1 MRVPSAAG
9 PAVLR
14 HSPRASAAL
23 TFATL
28 AVYADIYITQPIL
41 PLLSHEFGVRP
52 ATAGLSV
59 SIVVLLI
66 ALVSIPYGSLSDA
79 VGRKPVMVVTL
90 FLVAVPTVL
99 CAFARTFPLLLLFR
113 GLQGALIP
121 GVTAIAVA
129 YLGDAYP
136 AEELGPKVGGWIA
149 ASVAGGL
156 TGRVVSGLLAD
167 WINWRAPFLLFGA
180 LTVLAAAGLARELP
194 RAPRTSPRLSLGGR
208 DLLRHLRNRR
218 LVGAFIIGGAVF
230 FCFIGVFT
238 YLPYYL
244 TAAPFRLSTAFVSS
258 IYLVYAAGIFT
269 SIASGRLSGRF
280 GGRLVMAVG
289 LGIAAAGV
297 AGTLVRSVPAI
308 IASLVVLC
316 VGMFTVQSTAPAF
329 VNAEAPRA
337 KGAAGALYVAVY
349 YLGAT
354 LGSSLPGYAWQAWG
368 WPGVAA
374 SCVAALGIGL
384 AADLALCGTARVKL
398 ARSLS

>member
-1 MRVPSAAG
+1 MEQPVAG
-9 PAVLR
+9 PTLLR

-23 TFATL
+23 TLATL

-59 SIVVLLI
+59 SIVVFMI
-66 ALVSIPYGSLSDA
+66 ALVSIPYGSLSDS

-99 CAFARTFPLLLLFR
+99 CAFAPTFPLLVVFR

-156 TGRVVSGLLAD
+156 TGRVVSGLLAG
-167 WINWRAPFLLFGA
+167 WIDWRAPFLVFGA
-180 LTVLAAAGLARELP
+180 LTIVAAVGLARELP
-194 RAPRTSPRLSLGGR
+194 RAPRTSSRMRLGGR
-208 DLLRHLRNRR
+208 ELLGHLHHRR
-218 LVGAFIIGGAVF
+218 LVGAFVIGGAVF

-244 TAAPFRLSTAFVSS
+244 TAAPFHLSTAFVSS

-269 SIASGRLSGRF
+269 SLATGRLSGRF

-297 AGTLVRSVPAI
+297 AGTLLFSVPAI
-308 IASLVVLC
+308 VGSLVVLC

-337 KGAAGALYVAVY
+337 KGAAGALYVAAY

-354 LGSSLPGYAWQAWG
+354 LGSSLPGYAWQSWG
-368 WPGVAA
+368 WPGVVA
-374 SCVAALGIGL
+374 SCIAALGIGL
-384 AADLALCGTARVKL
+384 AADLALCG
-398 ARSLS
+398 